1 MNFVYE
7 KKSNIKIDQKLYGI
21 IADTRCTYR
30 GVYEIIVDDI
40 DWNDEI
46 IYFSI
51 NQPCGQVACTFSEMA
66 LYVFETED
74 EAKNTIEKVDC
85 EEGLIDAH
93 IYY

>member
-1 MNFVYE
+1 MKFVYE

-21 IADTRCTYR
+21 VQDTMYTYG

-46 IYFSI
+46 IYFSVD
-51 NQPCGQVACTFSEMA
+51 QPCGQVACTFSEME

-74 EAKNTIEKVDC
+74 EAKMVSKDVSC
-85 EEGLIDAH
+85 EEGLIDVH